1 MMRISES
8 LSIIAVSFVLAL
20 TFLVLEGNFF
30 PAVAHLR
37 VIIPENTSYNWEEL
51 GKVYKYAANNIF
63 NKGYIREVGSEI
75 NPRLLSFPDGKLPEK
90 GNFIVPN
97 NSSGGIVKLALPKG
111 FKDGILS
118 LQITTKS
125 AYKVGFSYDL
135 KNWTS
140 YDYPGFGV
148 RALASV
154 SLEKGD
160 SASGYVYLRFLPA
173 KDENLSV
180 YFDVFQYSSDLLYDE
195 NEYYGVLFYPE
206 VDIDYGGKNII
217 RPAIYGKYS
226 PKKNN

>member
-1 MMRISES
+1 MRVAES
-8 LSIIAVSFVLAL
+8 LSVLLVSFVLVL
-20 TFLVLEGNFF
+20 VFLLLDGSFF
-30 PAVAHLR
+30 PAVTRLR
-37 VIIPENTSYNWEEL
+37 TTIPENTPYNWEEL
-51 GKVYKYAANNIF
+51 SEVYKYAANNIF
-63 NKGYIREVGSEI
+63 NKGYIREVGQEI
-75 NPRLLSFPDGKLPEK
+75 RPRLLSFPDGKPSEE
-90 GNFIVPN
+90 GSFVVPN
-97 NSSGGIVKLALPKG
+97 NSLEGVVKLALPRG

-125 AYKVGFSYDL
+125 SCKIGVSYDL
-135 KNWTS
+135 KNWKF

-154 SLEKGD
+154 SLEKGTA
-160 SASGYVYLRFLPA
+160 ASEYIYLKFLPS
-173 KDENLSV
+173 KDEKLSV

-206 VDIDYGGKNII
+206 TDLDYEGKNII